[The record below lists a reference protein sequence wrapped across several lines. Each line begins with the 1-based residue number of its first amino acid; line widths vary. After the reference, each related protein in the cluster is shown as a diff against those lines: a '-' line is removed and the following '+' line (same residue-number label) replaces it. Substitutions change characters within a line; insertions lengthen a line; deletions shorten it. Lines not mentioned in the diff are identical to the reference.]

1 MKALLRINV
10 SGIHTEQLGAKNQPW
25 DARVRKSVLEA
36 LRNGRASEAH
46 RWYALDVRWFAGPAP
61 YRRDLDNFRLKPVL
75 DSLTAEGFWPDD
87 DVQHVRRIVSE
98 VELVESPDQERL
110 EVRVYGEDDEAG

>member
-1 MKALLRINV
+1 MKPLLRITV

-25 DARVRKSVLEA
+25 DLRVRESVQEA
-36 LRNGRASEAH
+36 LRGQQPDAH
-46 RWYALDVRWFAGPAP
+46 GSYALDVRWCVGPAH

-98 VELVESPDQERL
+98 VELVELPEEERL
-110 EVRVYGEDDEAG
+110 EVTVYGAD